1 MMSTGRVHRIHINT
15 QLFSRW
21 LLIHHIMN
29 AIYSRC
35 HMRRMTAARMVSL
48 LLQRSCQL
56 WVRQM
61 GWGMWRVDWSAT
73 GGWGMNW
80 TANDWLARIRSCCT
94 AVMTIAASRGDG
106 YWTHS
111 CWRLY
116 LKIDSL
122 YYKKNEVREDTRSK
136 IPYLSTILLKTFQF
150 LFCMLMLFFQEI
162 YARV

>member
-94 AVMTIAASRGDG
+94 AVMTIAASRGGG
-106 YWTHS
+106 YWTQS
-111 CWRLY
+111 CWRLN
-116 LKIDSL
+116 LEIDSL
-122 YYKKNEVREDTRSK
+122 YYKKNEGQRRYTVKNS
-136 IPYLSTILLKTFQF
+136 ILIVKNILISF
-150 LFCMLMLFFQEI
+150 LLVNVIFPRDI
-162 YARV
+162 W